1 MFGLFLMWDVGFVS
15 CGTWGLFHAGRGV
28 CLMWGVGFVSCRMWG
43 LSHAGCGVCGTI
55 VVQYLCINVICFL

>member
-1 MFGLFLMWDVGFVS
+1 MGRGVCFIWDVGFVS
-15 CGTWGLFHAGRGV
+15 YGMWGLFHMV
-28 CLMWGVGFVSCRMWG
+28 CRIWDVGFVSCRMWG